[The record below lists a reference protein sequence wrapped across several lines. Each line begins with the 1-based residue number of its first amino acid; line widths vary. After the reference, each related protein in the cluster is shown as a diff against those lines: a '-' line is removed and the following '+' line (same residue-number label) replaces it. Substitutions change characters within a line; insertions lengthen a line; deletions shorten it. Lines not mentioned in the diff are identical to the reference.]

1 MAQPSRANHHLCR
14 DKLSWRGYA
23 CNAHSSSSTP
33 ARTHCSDPLSGGS
46 SGSSP
51 PPASTPA
58 TSRSIGAS
66 RTELLLFLCKHC
78 HSRTWCHFSSP
89 SASLGK
95 VSELLCELLASAEMR
110 KQRPASFRECL
121 RTAASCSK
129 LCRPGSASLSSSL
142 VLLQH
147 CRSVTQHS
155 CITTNKASFIT
166 LTLASFIC
174 TSANSHRAFIVSS
187 RPGRR

>member
-1 MAQPSRANHHLCR
+1 MQCTQLKQHA
-14 DKLSWRGYA
+14 GT
-23 CNAHSSSSTP
+23 HSLFRS
-33 ARTHCSDPLSGGS
+33 LSGGS

-58 TSRSIGAS
+58 TSRSFGAS